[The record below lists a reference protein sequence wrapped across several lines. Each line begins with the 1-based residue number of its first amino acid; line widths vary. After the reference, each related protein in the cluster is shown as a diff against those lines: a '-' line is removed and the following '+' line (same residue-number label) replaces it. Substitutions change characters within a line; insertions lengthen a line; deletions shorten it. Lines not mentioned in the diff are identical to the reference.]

1 MTLYTSKAVAQWLGL
16 TERRIRQMRD
26 AGIIR
31 EAKPG
36 LYDMKPTVQAYLAY
50 LRNNTGDLNQ
60 QRAELTK
67 TKKELAKLELDERKG
82 DLHRT
87 EDIEQA
93 LATMLMNFRT
103 KVMSMPAKLAKTL
116 ASMSDNAEIY
126 DLLKKETD
134 EALDELSDYDT
145 AFAVQQEGADDGRT
159 DEEPE

>member
-31 EAKPG
+31 ETKPG
-36 LYDMKPTVQAYLAY
+36 LYDMKPTVQDYLAY

-93 LATMLMNFRT
+93 LTTMLMNFRT

-116 ASMSDNAEIY
+116 AGMSDNAEIY

-145 AFAVQQEGADDGRT
+145 AFAVQGGADDGI

>member
-1 MTLYTSKAVAQWLGL
+1 
-16 TERRIRQMRD
+16 MRD

-50 LRNNTGDLNQ
+50 LRNNNGDLNQ

-82 DLHRT
+82 ELHRT

-93 LATMLMNFRT
+93 LTTMLMNFRT

-116 ASMSDNAEIY
+116 AGMSDNAEIY
-126 DLLKKETD
+126 DLLK
-134 EALDELSDYDT
+134 SI
-145 AFAVQQEGADDGRT
+145 
-159 DEEPE
+159 EEK

>member
-1 MTLYTSKAVAQWLGL
+1 MGL

-31 EAKPG
+31 ETKPG

-93 LATMLMNFRT
+93 LTTMLMNFRT
-103 KVMSMPAKLAKTL
+103 KVMSMPVKLAKTL
-116 ASMSDNAEIY
+116 AGMSDNAEIY

>member
-36 LYDMKPTVQAYLAY
+36 LYDMKLTVQAYLAY
-50 LRNNTGDLNQ
+50 LRNGTDDLNQ
-60 QRAELTK
+60 QRAELTRA
-67 TKKELAKLELDERKG
+67 KKEMAKLELDERRG

-87 EDIEQA
+87 EDVEQA
-93 LATMLMNFRT
+93 LTNMLMNFRT
-103 KVMSMPAKLAKTL
+103 KIMSIPAKLAKTL
-116 ASMSDNAEIY
+116 VTMNDSAEIY

-134 EALDELSDYDT
+134 KALDELSDYHTD
-145 AFAVQQEGADDGRT
+145 FAVKEDAGNADEST
-159 DEEPE
+159 D

>member
-67 TKKELAKLELDERKG
+67 AKKELAELELGERKG
-82 DLHRT
+82 NLHRT
-87 EDIEQA
+87 EDVEQA
-93 LATMLMNFRT
+93 LTTMLMNFRT
-103 KVMSMPAKLAKTL
+103 KIMSMPAKLAKTV
-116 ASMSDNAEIY
+116 AGMSESAEIY

-134 EALDELSDYDT
+134 EALDELSDYDK
-145 AFAVQQEGADDGRT
+145 AFAVREDADGN

>member
-1 MTLYTSKAVAQWLGL
+1 
-16 TERRIRQMRD
+16 MRD

-67 TKKELAKLELDERKG
+67 AKKELAELELGERKG
-82 DLHRT
+82 NLHRT
-87 EDIEQA
+87 EDVEQA
-93 LATMLMNFRT
+93 LTTMLMNFRT
-103 KVMSMPAKLAKTL
+103 KIMSMPAKLAKTV
-116 ASMSDNAEIY
+116 AGMSESAEIY

-134 EALDELSDYDT
+134 EALDELSDYDK
-145 AFAVQQEGADDGRT
+145 AFAVREDADGN

>member
-31 EAKPG
+31 EARPG

-67 TKKELAKLELDERKG
+67 AKKELAELELGERKG
-82 DLHRT
+82 NLHRT
-87 EDIEQA
+87 EDVEQA
-93 LATMLMNFRT
+93 LTTMLMNFRT
-103 KVMSMPAKLAKTL
+103 KIMSIPAKLAKTV
-116 ASMSDNAEIY
+116 AGMSDSAEIY

-134 EALDELSDYDT
+134 EALDELSDYDK
-145 AFAVQQEGADDGRT
+145 AFAVREDADGN

>member
-31 EAKPG
+31 ETKPG

-50 LRNNTGDLNQ
+50 LRNNMGDLNQ

-93 LATMLMNFRT
+93 LTTMLMNFRT

-116 ASMSDNAEIY
+116 AGMSDNAEIY

>member
-31 EAKPG
+31 EARPG

-67 TKKELAKLELDERKG
+67 AKKELAELELGERKG
-82 DLHRT
+82 NLHRT
-87 EDIEQA
+87 EDVEQA
-93 LATMLMNFRT
+93 LTTMLMNFRT
-103 KVMSMPAKLAKTL
+103 KIMSMPAKLAKTV
-116 ASMSDNAEIY
+116 AGMSESAEIY

-134 EALDELSDYDT
+134 EALDELSDYDK
-145 AFAVQQEGADDGRT
+145 AFAVREDADGN

>member
-1 MTLYTSKAVAQWLGL
+1 MGL

-31 EAKPG
+31 EAKSG
-36 LYDMKPTVQAYLAY
+36 LYDMKQTVQAYLDY
-50 LRNNTGDLNQ
+50 LRINNGDLNQ

-93 LATMLMNFRT
+93 LTTMLMNFRT

-116 ASMSDNAEIY
+116 AGMSENAEIY

-134 EALDELSDYDT
+134 EALDALRDYHT
-145 AFAVQQEGADDGRT
+145 AFAVQGGADDGRT

>member
-50 LRNNTGDLNQ
+50 LRNNNGDLNQ

-87 EDIEQA
+87 EDVEQA
-93 LATMLMNFRT
+93 LSTMLIFRT
-103 KVMSMPAKLAKTL
+103 KIMSMPAKLAKTL
-116 ASMSDNAEIY
+116 AGMSDSAEIY

-145 AFAVQQEGADDGRT
+145 AFAVQQEGTADGRT

>member
-1 MTLYTSKAVAQWLGL
+1 MTLYTSKAVAQRLGL

-26 AGIIR
+26 AAIIR
-31 EAKPG
+31 ETKPG

-93 LATMLMNFRT
+93 LTTMLMNFRT

-116 ASMSDNAEIY
+116 AGMSDNAEIY

>member
-36 LYDMKPTVQAYLAY
+36 LYDMKLTVQAYLAY
-50 LRNNTGDLNQ
+50 LRNGTDDLNQ
-60 QRAELTK
+60 QRAELTRA
-67 TKKELAKLELDERKG
+67 KKEMAKLELDERRG

-87 EDIEQA
+87 EDVEQA
-93 LATMLMNFRT
+93 LTTMLMNFRT
-103 KVMSMPAKLAKTL
+103 KIMSIPAKLAKTL
-116 ASMSDNAEIY
+116 VTMNDSAEIY

-134 EALDELSDYDT
+134 EALDELSDYHT
-145 AFAVQQEGADDGRT
+145 AFAVKEDAGNADEST
-159 DEEPE
+159 D

>member
-1 MTLYTSKAVAQWLGL
+1 MGL

-31 EAKPG
+31 ETKPG

-67 TKKELAKLELDERKG
+67 TKKELAKLELDEHKG

-93 LATMLMNFRT
+93 LTTMLMNFRT

-116 ASMSDNAEIY
+116 AGMSDNAEIY

-145 AFAVQQEGADDGRT
+145 AFAVQQEGADDGKT

>member
-87 EDIEQA
+87 EDVEQA
-93 LATMLMNFRT
+93 LTTMLMNFRT
-103 KVMSMPAKLAKTL
+103 KIMSMPAKLAKTL
-116 ASMSDNAEIY
+116 AGMSDNAEIY

-134 EALDELSDYDT
+134 EALDELSDYDN
-145 AFAVQQEGADDGRT
+145 AFAVQEGTDDGRT

>member
-1 MTLYTSKAVAQWLGL
+1 MAQWLGL

-67 TKKELAKLELDERKG
+67 AKKELAELELGERKG
-82 DLHRT
+82 NLHRT
-87 EDIEQA
+87 EDVEQA
-93 LATMLMNFRT
+93 LTTMLMNFRT
-103 KVMSMPAKLAKTL
+103 KIMSMPAKLAKTV
-116 ASMSDNAEIY
+116 AGMSESAEIY

-134 EALDELSDYDT
+134 EALDELSDYDK
-145 AFAVQQEGADDGRT
+145 AFAVREDADGN

>member
-31 EAKPG
+31 ETKPG

-67 TKKELAKLELDERKG
+67 AKKELAELELGERKG
-82 DLHRT
+82 NLHRT
-87 EDIEQA
+87 EDVEQA
-93 LATMLMNFRT
+93 LTTMLMNFRT
-103 KVMSMPAKLAKTL
+103 KIMSIPAKLAKTV
-116 ASMSDNAEIY
+116 AGMSDSAEIY

-134 EALDELSDYDT
+134 EALDELSDYDK
-145 AFAVQQEGADDGRT
+145 AFAVREDADGN

>member
-1 MTLYTSKAVAQWLGL
+1 MGL

-31 EAKPG
+31 ETKPG

-67 TKKELAKLELDERKG
+67 AKKELAELELGERKG
-82 DLHRT
+82 NLHRT
-87 EDIEQA
+87 EDVEQA
-93 LATMLMNFRT
+93 LTTMLMNFRT
-103 KVMSMPAKLAKTL
+103 KIMSIPAKLAKTV
-116 ASMSDNAEIY
+116 AGMSDSAEIY

-134 EALDELSDYDT
+134 EALDELSDYDK
-145 AFAVQQEGADDGRT
+145 AFAVREDADGN
-159 DEEPE
+159 DEETE

>member
-31 EAKPG
+31 EVKPG
-36 LYDMKPTVQAYLAY
+36 LYDMKPTVQAYIAY

-93 LATMLMNFRT
+93 LTTMLMNFRT
-103 KVMSMPAKLAKTL
+103 KIMSLPAKLAKTL
-116 ASMSDNAEIY
+116 AGMNDNAEIY

-134 EALDELSDYDT
+134 EALDELSDYDR
-145 AFAVQQEGADDGRT
+145 AFAVQEGADHED

>member
-1 MTLYTSKAVAQWLGL
+1 MTLYTSKAVAKWLGL

-31 EAKPG
+31 ETKPG

-87 EDIEQA
+87 EDIERA
-93 LATMLMNFRT
+93 LTTMLMNFRT

-116 ASMSDNAEIY
+116 AGMSDNAEIY

>member
-1 MTLYTSKAVAQWLGL
+1 
-16 TERRIRQMRD
+16 MRD

-31 EAKPG
+31 EARPG

-67 TKKELAKLELDERKG
+67 AKKELAELELGERKG
-82 DLHRT
+82 NLHRT
-87 EDIEQA
+87 EDVEQA
-93 LATMLMNFRT
+93 LTTMLMNFRT
-103 KVMSMPAKLAKTL
+103 KIMSMPAKLAKTV
-116 ASMSDNAEIY
+116 AGMSESAEIY

-134 EALDELSDYDT
+134 EALDELSDYDK
-145 AFAVQQEGADDGRT
+145 AFAVREDADGN

>member
-1 MTLYTSKAVAQWLGL
+1 MTLYTSKAVASWLGL

-31 EAKPG
+31 EARPG

-67 TKKELAKLELDERKG
+67 AKKELAELELGERKG
-82 DLHRT
+82 NLHRT
-87 EDIEQA
+87 EDVEQA
-93 LATMLMNFRT
+93 LTTMLMNFRT
-103 KVMSMPAKLAKTL
+103 KIMSMPAKLAKTV
-116 ASMSDNAEIY
+116 AGMSESAEIY

-134 EALDELSDYDT
+134 EALDELSDYDK
-145 AFAVQQEGADDGRT
+145 AFAVREDADGN